1 MEDKQEMIKQILAT
15 VRADHSLWPKEFSEA
30 EAENLLGVIE
40 ELVTPALNA
49 KGFTIT
55 EGDYLKA
62 KEWAQRVMDIYIQ
75 KNPFQGAFVRP
86 FAVNMFETLDK
97 MWLKRSSQNK
107 NGSWL

>member
-1 MEDKQEMIKQILAT
+1 MADKEQMIKQILTT
-15 VRADHSLWPKEFSEA
+15 VREDTSLWPKEYSKNESE
-30 EAENLLGVIE
+30 NYLGIVE
-40 ELVTPALNA
+40 ELVSPETNSRGVP
-49 KGFTIT
+49 IT
-55 EGDYLKA
+55 EGDYNKA

-97 MWLKRSSQNK
+97 IWLKRSSQNK

>member
-1 MEDKQEMIKQILAT
+1 MEDKEQMIKQILAT
-15 VRADHSLWPKEFSEA
+15 VRADPSLWPKEYTKE
-30 EAENLLGVIE
+30 EAENFLAIIE
-40 ELVTPALNA
+40 ELVSPQLNSR
-49 KGFTIT
+49 GVPIT
-55 EGDYLKA
+55 ESGYNSA
-62 KEWAQRVMDIYIQ
+62 KDWARRVMDIYIQ